1 MEELLNANARAI
13 LDVVRATQ
21 NHPTA
26 LEVYERVRLL
36 RPRIGLATVYRI
48 LHQLSEQGLINELGQ
63 NAECNRYDG
72 RTGRHDH
79 AICTT
84 CGTLLDIPIEISLSS
99 EVLQAAAQAAGCA
112 SPGPQPPRRTA
123 RPASPPP
130 GTSTR
135 PPGAPGPASPTEH
148 HHRNVAAAWHHYSR
162 TPRKSRQ
169 SRNVTTGGAV

>member
-99 EVLQAAAQAAGCA
+99 EVLQAAAQAAGITLGEHEVRLYGQCA
-112 SPGPQPPRRTA
+112 KC
-123 RPASPPP
+123 
-130 GTSTR
+130 STKIK
-135 PPGAPGPASPTEH
+135 EQ
-148 HHRNVAAAWHHYSR
+148 V
-162 TPRKSRQ
+162 KI
-169 SRNVTTGGAV
+169 